1 MKTNMDYVGA
11 LERSGE
17 VSCRVD
23 SMGCVSHDFE
33 VLALPFYLHR
43 ISAGFPS
50 PADDYL
56 ETSLDLNSLLV
67 RNPAATFMVRVS
79 GDSMTGVG
87 IHDGDILIVDRSEE
101 AVHGKIVVAALDGE
115 MTVKRLHLKGGR
127 CRLVPEN
134 KAFQP
139 IEVGT
144 EQDLQVWGVVV
155 GVVRRV

>member
-1 MKTNMDYVGA
+1 MKTAFDHLRP
-11 LERSGE
+11 LERSSEASRRLCFMGR
-17 VSCRVD
+17 VSQDMEQLV
-23 SMGCVSHDFE
+23 
-33 VLALPFYLHR
+33 LPFYLHH

-50 PADDYL
+50 PADDYV
-56 ETSLDLNSLLV
+56 ETGLDLNDLLV

-79 GDSMTGVG
+79 GDSMIGAG
-87 IHDGDILIVDRSEE
+87 IHDGDILVVDRSET
-101 AVHGKIVVAALDGE
+101 AVHGKIVVVALDGE

-139 IEVGT
+139 IQVGS

>member
-1 MKTNMDYVGA
+1 MSRGGHGPRA
-11 LERSGE
+11 SQ
-17 VSCRVD
+17 
-23 SMGCVSHDFE
+23 DFE

-43 ISAGFPS
+43 IPAGFPS

-56 ETSLDLNSLLV
+56 ETGLDLNGLLV

-79 GDSMTGVG
+79 GDSMIGVG
-87 IHDGDILIVDRSEE
+87 IHDGDILVVDRSET

-134 KAFQP
+134 KDFQP
-139 IEVGT
+139 IQVGT